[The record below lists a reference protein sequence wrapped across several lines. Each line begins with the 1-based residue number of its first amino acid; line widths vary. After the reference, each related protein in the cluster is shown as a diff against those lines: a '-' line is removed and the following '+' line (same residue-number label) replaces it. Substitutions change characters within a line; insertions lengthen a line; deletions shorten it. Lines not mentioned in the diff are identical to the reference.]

1 MEKLKHSKI
10 GIISFLLAFIPII
23 YVVIQTIIDLSTP
36 VSIGF
41 NKSSAI
47 SYYIMNFMFSIS
59 LISFVLGIVAIT
71 KKGYKK
77 GLPATSL
84 IISGLILLIPI
95 ISIVNGIIKILNM

>member
-1 MEKLKHSKI
+1 MEKFKHSKI
-10 GIISFLLAFIPII
+10 GMISFLLTFIPII

-36 VSIGF
+36 ISIGF
-41 NKSSAI
+41 NKNSAI

-71 KKGYKK
+71 EKGYKK
-77 GLPATSL
+77 GLPATSV

-95 ISIVNGIIKILNM
+95 ISLVNGIIKILNM

>member
-23 YVVIQTIIDLSTP
+23 YVVIQTIIDISTP
-36 VSIGF
+36 ISTDF

-47 SYYIMNFMFSIS
+47 SYYIMNFMFAIS
-59 LISFVLGIVAIT
+59 LISFILSIVAIT

-77 GLPATSL
+77 GLPISSV
-84 IISGLILLIPI
+84 IISGLILLIPT
-95 ISIVNGIIKILNM
+95 ISLIKGMIKILNM